1 MRKNSWK
8 SLTAATISVVLALT
22 IAPVGFANPEDT
34 TSDPAV
40 DTTVEPVECT
50 ANKAMSQKTLGKFHA
65 YVINVDTGEVIVD
78 VRGTE
83 LTPSASVIKTLT
95 AVAALQKLPAE
106 YRATTQ
112 VLASPADPT
121 TLVLQG
127 GGDFTLS
134 RLGPGESSVYSKP
147 PRIRQLARTALAQL
161 PGETPINTIVL
172 DDSFFSGQTWNPDW
186 PRSYRTLGYVSHIT
200 SIQADGDRIQP
211 NRLASNYS
219 FRRGKDPVQTV
230 GESFRT
236 LLGNRAVSA
245 QLVRGT
251 APADAVVISQVQ
263 SQDMRQ
269 SWLGHMLT
277 HSDNTGAEFIARHAA
292 KAAGYEASIEGANRV
307 IKQSLREL
315 GLRPKTFVI
324 RDASGLS
331 NNNRVHSK
339 LLAELMVKVAKAEN
353 GLDALTQWMPI
364 AGQTGT
370 LRYRFQGKSAIAR
383 GNVIAK
389 TGYIPG
395 LYGLSGI
402 VNAADG
408 SRLAFA
414 VFARAD
420 RENGLSVTYTAQGA
434 IDRVV
439 TRFYTCG
446 ASLTQ

>member
-1 MRKNSWK
+1 MHK
-8 SLTAATISVVLALT
+8 STGKLLLAAALAVAMSATFAPISY
-22 IAPVGFANPEDT
+22 ANPDDT
-34 TSDPAV
+34 AV
-40 DTTVEPVECT
+40 DTSTEAAPCT

-65 YVINVDTGEVIVD
+65 YVINVDTGEVLVD
-78 VRGTE
+78 VLGKE

-95 AVAALQKLPAE
+95 AVAALQKLPPE
-106 YRATTQ
+106 YRAVTQ
-112 VLASPADPT
+112 VLATPSEPS
-121 TLVLQG
+121 TLVLKG

-147 PRIRQLARTALAQL
+147 PRIRNLAKEALEKI
-161 PGETPINTIVL
+161 PVDVPITKIIL
-172 DDSFFSGQTWNPDW
+172 DDSFFSGEAWNPDW
-186 PRSYRTLGYVSHIT
+186 PAKYRTLGYVSNIT
-200 SIQADGDRIQP
+200 SIQADGDRVQP
-211 NRLASNYS
+211 NRLISSYS
-219 FRRGKDPVQTV
+219 FRRGKDPVITV
-230 GESFRT
+230 GEALRAS
-236 LLGNRAVSA
+236 LGDRAVNA
-245 QLVRGT
+245 ELVVGKT
-251 APADAVVISQVQ
+251 PADAYVVSEVQ
-263 SQDMRQ
+263 SQDMRL

-277 HSDNTGAEFIARHAA
+277 HSDNTAAEFIARHAA
-292 KAAGYEASIEGANRV
+292 KAAGLEGSIAGANKV
-307 IKQSLREL
+307 IKQSLRQL
-315 GLRPKTFVI
+315 GLKPKPLVI

-331 NNNRVHSK
+331 DENRVHSK

-353 GLDALTQWMPI
+353 GLGVLTEWMPI
-364 AGQTGT
+364 AGETGT

-402 VNAADG
+402 VNASDG

-420 RENGLSVTYTAQGA
+420 SENGISVTYTAQGA

-439 TRFYTCG
+439 TRFYSCG

>member
-1 MRKNSWK
+1 MHKI
-8 SLTAATISVVLALT
+8 SLKLVLAAALAVAMSAT
-22 IAPVGFANPEDT
+22 FAPISYANPDDT
-34 TSDPAV
+34 AV
-40 DTTVEPVECT
+40 DTSTEAAPCT

-65 YVINVDTGEVIVD
+65 YVINVDTGDVLVD
-78 VRGTE
+78 VLGKE

-95 AVAALQKLPAE
+95 AVAALQKLPLE
-106 YRATTQ
+106 YKAVTQ
-112 VLASPADPT
+112 VLATPSEPS
-121 TLVLQG
+121 TLVLKG

-147 PRIRQLARTALAQL
+147 PRIRNLAKQALEKI
-161 PGETPINTIVL
+161 PVDVPITKIIL
-172 DDSFFSGQTWNPDW
+172 DDSFFSGEAWNPDW
-186 PRSYRTLGYVSHIT
+186 PAKYRTLGYVSNIT
-200 SIQADGDRIQP
+200 AIQADGDRVQP
-211 NRLASNYS
+211 NRLISSYS
-219 FRRGKDPVQTV
+219 FRRGKDPVLTA
-230 GESFRT
+230 GEALRT
-236 LLGNRAVSA
+236 SLGERAVNA
-245 QLVRGT
+245 ELVVGKT
-251 APADAVVISQVQ
+251 PTDAYVISEVQ

-292 KAAGYEASIEGANRV
+292 KAAGLEGSIAGANKV

-315 GLRPKTFVI
+315 GLKPKPLVI

-331 NNNRVHSK
+331 NENKVHSK

-353 GLDALTQWMPI
+353 GLGVLTEWMPI
-364 AGQTGT
+364 AGETGT

-402 VNAADG
+402 VNASDG

-420 RENGLSVTYTAQGA
+420 SENGLSVTYTAQGA

-439 TRFYTCG
+439 TRFYICG

>member
-1 MRKNSWK
+1 MHKI
-8 SLTAATISVVLALT
+8 SLKLVLAASLAVALSAT
-22 IAPVGFANPEDT
+22 FAPISYANPD
-34 TSDPAV
+34 DAAV
-40 DTTVEPVECT
+40 DTSTEASPCT
-50 ANKAMSQKTLGKFHA
+50 ANKAMEQKTLGKFHA
-65 YVINVDTGEVIVD
+65 YVINVDTGEVLVD
-78 VRGTE
+78 VLGKE

-95 AVAALQKLPAE
+95 AVAALQKLPIE
-106 YRATTQ
+106 YKAVTQ
-112 VLASPADPT
+112 VLATPSEPS
-121 TLVLQG
+121 TLVLKG

-147 PRIRQLARTALAQL
+147 PRIRNLAKEALEKI
-161 PGETPINTIVL
+161 PVDVPITKIIL
-172 DDSFFSGQTWNPDW
+172 DDSFFSGEVWNPDW
-186 PRSYRTLGYVSHIT
+186 PAKYRTLGYVSNIT
-200 SIQADGDRIQP
+200 SIQADGDRVQP
-211 NRLASNYS
+211 NRLISSYS
-219 FRRGKDPVQTV
+219 FRRGKDPVLTA
-230 GESFRT
+230 GEALRAS
-236 LLGNRAVSA
+236 LGERAVNA
-245 QLVRGT
+245 ELVVGKT
-251 APADAVVISQVQ
+251 PADAYVVGEVQ

-277 HSDNTGAEFIARHAA
+277 HSDNTAAEFIARHAA
-292 KAAGYEASIEGANRV
+292 KAAGLEGSIAGANKV
-307 IKQSLREL
+307 IKLSLREL
-315 GLRPKTFVI
+315 GLKPKPLVI

-331 NNNRVHSK
+331 NENRVHSK

-353 GLDALTQWMPI
+353 GLGVLTEWMPI
-364 AGQTGT
+364 AGETGT

-402 VNAADG
+402 VSASDG

-420 RENGLSVTYTAQGA
+420 SENGISVTYTAQGA

-439 TRFYTCG
+439 TRFYSCG

>member
-1 MRKNSWK
+1 MHK
-8 SLTAATISVVLALT
+8 STGKLLLAAALAVAMSAT
-22 IAPVGFANPEDT
+22 FAPSSYANPD
-34 TSDPAV
+34 DAAV
-40 DTTVEPVECT
+40 DTSTEAAPCT

-65 YVINVDTGEVIVD
+65 YVINVDTGEVLVD
-78 VRGTE
+78 VLGKE

-95 AVAALQKLPAE
+95 AVAALQKLPPE
-106 YRATTQ
+106 YRAVTQ
-112 VLASPADPT
+112 VLATPSEPS
-121 TLVLQG
+121 TLVLKG

-147 PRIRQLARTALAQL
+147 PRIRNLAKEALEKI
-161 PGETPINTIVL
+161 PVDVPITKIIL
-172 DDSFFSGQTWNPDW
+172 DDSFFSGERWNPDW
-186 PRSYRTLGYVSHIT
+186 PAKYRTLGYVSNIT
-200 SIQADGDRIQP
+200 AIQADGDRVQP
-211 NRLASNYS
+211 NRLISSYS
-219 FRRGKDPVQTV
+219 FRRGKDPVITV
-230 GESFRT
+230 GEALRAS
-236 LLGNRAVSA
+236 LGDRAVNA
-245 QLVRGT
+245 ELVVGKT
-251 APADAVVISQVQ
+251 PADAYVVSEVQ
-263 SQDMRQ
+263 SQDMRL

-277 HSDNTGAEFIARHAA
+277 HSDNTAAEFIARHAA
-292 KAAGYEASIEGANRV
+292 KAAGLEGSIAGANKV
-307 IKQSLREL
+307 IKQSLRQL
-315 GLRPKTFVI
+315 GLKPKPLVI

-331 NNNRVHSK
+331 DENRVHSK

-353 GLDALTQWMPI
+353 GLGVLTEWMPI
-364 AGQTGT
+364 AGETGT

-402 VNAADG
+402 VNASDG

-420 RENGLSVTYTAQGA
+420 SENGISVTYTAQGA

-439 TRFYTCG
+439 TRFYSCG

>member
-1 MRKNSWK
+1 MQSKSWK
-8 SLTAATISVVLALT
+8 SLLSASLAVILAATVGPIS
-22 IAPVGFANPEDT
+22 FANPDD
-34 TSDPAV
+34 SAV
-40 DTTVEPVECT
+40 DTTNEPVACT
-50 ANKAMSQKTLGKFHA
+50 ANKAMAQKTLGKFHA
-65 YVINVDTGEVIVD
+65 YVINVDTGEVLVD
-78 VRGTE
+78 VRGKE

-112 VLASPADPT
+112 VLATPSEPST
-121 TLVLQG
+121 MVFKG

-147 PRIRQLARTALAQL
+147 PRIRNLARQALAAF
-161 PGETPINTIVL
+161 PADMPITKIIL
-172 DDSFFSGQTWNPDW
+172 DDSFFSGERWNPDW
-186 PRSYRTLGYVSHIT
+186 PAKYRTLGYVSNI
-200 SIQADGDRIQP
+200 SAIQADGDRIQP
-211 NRLASNYS
+211 NRLISSYS
-219 FRRGKDPVQTV
+219 FRRGKDPVLTV
-230 GESFRT
+230 GKAFRDS
-236 LLGNRAVSA
+236 LGERAA
-245 QLVRGT
+245 NAELVVGT
-251 APADAVVISQVQ
+251 TPRDAYVIGQVQ

-292 KAAGYEASIEGANRV
+292 KAAGHEGSIAGANKV

-315 GLRPKTFVI
+315 GLRPKALVI

-331 NNNRVHSK
+331 NENRVHSK

-370 LRYRFQGKSAIAR
+370 LRFRFQGKSAIAR

-402 VNAADG
+402 INASDG

-420 RENGLSVTYTAQGA
+420 SENGLSVTYTAQGA

>member
-1 MRKNSWK
+1 MHKI
-8 SLTAATISVVLALT
+8 SLKLVLAATLAVALSATFAPISY
-22 IAPVGFANPEDT
+22 ANPD
-34 TSDPAV
+34 DAAV
-40 DTTVEPVECT
+40 DTSTEAAPCT

-65 YVINVDTGEVIVD
+65 YVINVDTGEVLVD
-78 VRGTE
+78 VLGKE

-95 AVAALQKLPAE
+95 AVAALQKLPLE
-106 YRATTQ
+106 YKAMTQ
-112 VLASPADPT
+112 VLATPSEPS
-121 TLVLQG
+121 TLVLKG

-147 PRIRQLARTALAQL
+147 PRIRNLAKQALEKI
-161 PGETPINTIVL
+161 PVDVPITKIIL
-172 DDSFFSGQTWNPDW
+172 DDSFFSGEAWNPDW
-186 PRSYRTLGYVSHIT
+186 PAKYRTLGYVSNIT
-200 SIQADGDRIQP
+200 AIQADGDRVQP
-211 NRLASNYS
+211 NRLISSYS
-219 FRRGKDPVQTV
+219 FRRGKDPVLTA
-230 GESFRT
+230 GEALRAS
-236 LLGNRAVSA
+236 LGERAVNA
-245 QLVRGT
+245 ELVAGNT
-251 APADAVVISQVQ
+251 PADAYVIGEVQ

-277 HSDNTGAEFIARHAA
+277 HSDNTAAEFIARHSA
-292 KAAGYEASIEGANRV
+292 KAAGLEGSIAGANKV
-307 IKQSLREL
+307 IKLSLKEL
-315 GLRPKTFVI
+315 GLKPKALVI

-331 NNNRVHSK
+331 NENRVHSK

-353 GLDALTQWMPI
+353 GLGVLTEWMPI
-364 AGQTGT
+364 AGETGT

-383 GNVIAK
+383 GNVIAI

-402 VNAADG
+402 VNASDG

-420 RENGLSVTYTAQGA
+420 SENGVSVTYTAQGA

-439 TRFYTCG
+439 TRFYSCG

>member
-1 MRKNSWK
+1 MHKI
-8 SLTAATISVVLALT
+8 SLKLVLAAA
-22 IAPVGFANPEDT
+22 IAVALSATFAPISYANPD
-34 TSDPAV
+34 DAAV
-40 DTTVEPVECT
+40 DTSTEAAPCT

-65 YVINVDTGEVIVD
+65 YVINVDTGEVLVD
-78 VRGTE
+78 VLGKE

-95 AVAALQKLPAE
+95 AVAALQKLPLE
-106 YRATTQ
+106 YKAVTQ
-112 VLASPADPT
+112 VLATPSEPS
-121 TLVLQG
+121 TLVLKG

-147 PRIRQLARTALAQL
+147 PRIRNLAKQALEKI
-161 PGETPINTIVL
+161 PVDVPITKIIL
-172 DDSFFSGQTWNPDW
+172 DDSFFSGEAWNPDW
-186 PRSYRTLGYVSHIT
+186 PAKYRTLGYVSNIT
-200 SIQADGDRIQP
+200 AIQADGDRVQP
-211 NRLASNYS
+211 NRLISSYS
-219 FRRGKDPVQTV
+219 FRRGKDPVLTA
-230 GESFRT
+230 GEALRAS
-236 LLGNRAVSA
+236 LGERAVNA
-245 QLVRGT
+245 ELVVGKT
-251 APADAVVISQVQ
+251 PTDAYVISEVQ

-292 KAAGYEASIEGANRV
+292 KAAGLEGSIAGANKV

-315 GLRPKTFVI
+315 GLKPKPLVI

-331 NNNRVHSK
+331 NENRVHSK

-353 GLDALTQWMPI
+353 GLGVLTEWMPI
-364 AGQTGT
+364 AGETGT

-402 VNAADG
+402 VNASDG

-420 RENGLSVTYTAQGA
+420 SENGLSVTYTAQGA

-439 TRFYTCG
+439 TRFYSCG

>member
-1 MRKNSWK
+1 MHKI
-8 SLTAATISVVLALT
+8 SLKLVLAAA
-22 IAPVGFANPEDT
+22 IAVALSATFAPISYANPD
-34 TSDPAV
+34 DAAV
-40 DTTVEPVECT
+40 DTSTEAAPCT

-65 YVINVDTGEVIVD
+65 YVINVDTGEVLVD
-78 VRGTE
+78 VLGKE

-95 AVAALQKLPAE
+95 AVAALQKLPPE
-106 YRATTQ
+106 YKAVTQ
-112 VLASPADPT
+112 VLATPNEPS
-121 TLVLQG
+121 TLVLKG

-147 PRIRQLARTALAQL
+147 PRIRNLAKEALEKI
-161 PGETPINTIVL
+161 PVDVPIKKIIL
-172 DDSFFSGQTWNPDW
+172 DDSFFSGEVWNPDW
-186 PRSYRTLGYVSHIT
+186 PAKYRTLGYVSNIT
-200 SIQADGDRIQP
+200 SIQADGDRVQP
-211 NRLASNYS
+211 NRLISSYS
-219 FRRGKDPVQTV
+219 FRRGKDPVLTA
-230 GESFRT
+230 GEALRAS
-236 LLGNRAVSA
+236 LGERAVNA
-245 QLVRGT
+245 ELVVGKT
-251 APADAVVISQVQ
+251 PADAYVVGEVQ

-292 KAAGYEASIEGANRV
+292 KAAGLEGSIAGANKV
-307 IKQSLREL
+307 IKLSLREL
-315 GLRPKTFVI
+315 GLKPKPLVI

-331 NNNRVHSK
+331 NENRVHSK

-353 GLDALTQWMPI
+353 GLGVLTEWMPI
-364 AGQTGT
+364 AGETGT

-402 VNAADG
+402 VNASDG
-408 SRLAFA
+408 SRLAFT

-420 RENGLSVTYTAQGA
+420 SENGISVTYTAQGA

-439 TRFYTCG
+439 TRFYSCG

>member
-1 MRKNSWK
+1 MHKI
-8 SLTAATISVVLALT
+8 SLKLVLAAA
-22 IAPVGFANPEDT
+22 IAVALSATFAPISYANPD
-34 TSDPAV
+34 DAV
-40 DTTVEPVECT
+40 VDSSTEAAPCT
-50 ANKAMSQKTLGKFHA
+50 ANKAMEQKTLGKFHA
-65 YVINVDTGEVIVD
+65 YVINVDTGQVLVD
-78 VRGTE
+78 VLGKE

-95 AVAALQKLPAE
+95 AVAALQKLPPE
-106 YRATTQ
+106 YKAVTQ
-112 VLASPADPT
+112 VLATPSEPS
-121 TLVLQG
+121 TLVLKG

-147 PRIRQLARTALAQL
+147 PRIRNLARQALEKIPVDVL
-161 PGETPINTIVL
+161 ITKIIL
-172 DDSFFSGQTWNPDW
+172 DDSFFSGEVWNPDW
-186 PRSYRTLGYVSHIT
+186 PAKYRTLGYVSNIT
-200 SIQADGDRIQP
+200 SIQADGDRVQP
-211 NRLASNYS
+211 NRLISSYS
-219 FRRGKDPVQTV
+219 FRRGKDPVLTA
-230 GESFRT
+230 GEALRSS
-236 LLGNRAVSA
+236 LGERAVNA
-245 QLVRGT
+245 ELVVGKT
-251 APADAVVISQVQ
+251 PADAYVVSEVQ
-263 SQDMRQ
+263 SQDMRL

-277 HSDNTGAEFIARHAA
+277 HSDNTAAEFIARHAA
-292 KAAGYEASIEGANRV
+292 KAAGLEGSIAGANKV

-315 GLRPKTFVI
+315 GLKPKPLVI

-331 NNNRVHSK
+331 NENKVHSK

-353 GLDALTQWMPI
+353 GLGVLTEWMPI
-364 AGQTGT
+364 AGETGT

-402 VNAADG
+402 VNASDG

-420 RENGLSVTYTAQGA
+420 SENGISVTYTAQGA

-439 TRFYTCG
+439 TRFYSCG

>member
-1 MRKNSWK
+1 MQK
-8 SLTAATISVVLALT
+8 STGKLLLAATLAVALT
-22 IAPVGFANPEDT
+22 TTFAPFAHANPDDSSGDT
-34 TSDPAV
+34 AT
-40 DTTVEPVECT
+40 EPVACT
-50 ANKAMSQKTLGKFHA
+50 ANKAMAQKTLGKFHA
-65 YVINVDTGEVIVD
+65 YVINVDTGEVLVD
-78 VRGTE
+78 VLGKE

-95 AVAALQKLPAE
+95 AVAALQKLPSE
-106 YRATTQ
+106 YRAVTQ
-112 VLASPADPT
+112 VLATPNEPS
-121 TLVLQG
+121 TLVFKG

-147 PRIRQLARTALAQL
+147 PRIRNLAKQALAAF
-161 PGETPINTIVL
+161 PGDVPITKIIL
-172 DDSFFSGQTWNPDW
+172 DDSFFSGEKWNPDW
-186 PRSYRTLGYVSHIT
+186 PAKYRTLGYVSNIT
-200 SIQADGDRIQP
+200 SIQADGDRVQP
-211 NRLASNYS
+211 NRLISSYS
-219 FRRGKDPVQTV
+219 FRRGKDPVLTA
-230 GESFRT
+230 GEAFRES
-236 LLGNRAVSA
+236 LGVRAA
-245 QLVRGT
+245 NAELVIGST
-251 APADAVVISQVQ
+251 TTDAYVIGQVQ
-263 SQDMRQ
+263 SQEMRQ

-292 KAAGYEASIEGANRV
+292 KAAGLDGSIAGANKV

-315 GLRPKTFVI
+315 GLKPKALVI

-331 NNNRVHSK
+331 NENRVHSK

-364 AGQTGT
+364 SGQTGT

-383 GNVIAK
+383 GHVIAK

-402 VNAADG
+402 VNASDG

-420 RENGLSVTYTAQGA
+420 SENGLSVTYTAQGA

-439 TRFYTCG
+439 TRFYICG

>member
-1 MRKNSWK
+1 MKK
-8 SLTAATISVVLALT
+8 SPGKLFLAALLALVLSAT
-22 IAPVGFANPEDT
+22 FTPFAHANPDD
-34 TSDPAV
+34 SAV
-40 DTTVEPVECT
+40 DNTTEPVACT
-50 ANKAMSQKTLGKFHA
+50 ANKAMQQKTLGKFHA
-65 YVINVDTGEVIVD
+65 YVINVDTGEVLVD
-78 VRGTE
+78 VLGKE

-95 AVAALQKLPAE
+95 AVAALQKLPTE

-112 VLASPADPT
+112 VLATPSEPST
-121 TLVLQG
+121 IVFKG

-147 PRIRQLARTALAQL
+147 PRIRNLARQALAAF
-161 PGETPINTIVL
+161 PADVPITKIIL
-172 DDSFFSGQTWNPDW
+172 DDSFFSGEKWNPDW
-186 PRSYRTLGYVSHIT
+186 PAKYRTLGYVSNIS

-211 NRLASNYS
+211 NRLISSYS
-219 FRRGKDPVQTV
+219 FRRGKDPVLTAGKAFRDSLGERAANAELVV
-230 GESFRT
+230 GLT
-236 LLGNRAVSA
+236 
-245 QLVRGT
+245 
-251 APADAVVISQVQ
+251 PKDAYVIGQVQ

-292 KAAGYEASIEGANRV
+292 KAAGHEGSIAGANKV

-315 GLRPKTFVI
+315 GLRPKALVI

-331 NNNRVHSK
+331 NENRVHSK

-353 GLDALTQWMPI
+353 GLDALTEWMPI

-370 LRYRFQGKSAIAR
+370 LRFRFQGKSAIAR

-402 VNAADG
+402 INASDG

-420 RENGLSVTYTAQGA
+420 SENGLSVTYTAQGA

>member
-1 MRKNSWK
+1 MRSSFWK
-8 SLTAATISVVLALT
+8 ITLAASLSVALTATLSPISY
-22 IAPVGFANPEDT
+22 ANPDQ
-34 TSDPAV
+34 PAV
-40 DTTVEPVECT
+40 DPTTEPVACT
-50 ANKAMSQKTLGKFHA
+50 ANKAMKQKTLGKFHA
-65 YVINVDTGEVIVD
+65 YVINVDTGAALVD
-78 VRGTE
+78 VLGKE

-95 AVAALQKLPAE
+95 AVAALQKLPLE
-106 YRATTQ
+106 YRAVTQ
-112 VLASPADPT
+112 VLSVPT
-121 TLVLQG
+121 EPSTLVFKG

-147 PRIRQLARTALAQL
+147 PRLRNLARQALEQF
-161 PGETPINTIVL
+161 PIDVPITRIVL
-172 DDSFFSGQTWNPDW
+172 DDSFFTGERWNPDW
-186 PRSYRTLGYVSHIT
+186 PAKYRTLGYVSNIT
-200 SIQADGDRIQP
+200 AIQADGDRVQP
-211 NRLASNYS
+211 NRLISSYS
-219 FRRGKDPVQTV
+219 FRRGKDPVTTV
-230 GESFRT
+230 GEAFRD
-236 LLGNRAVSA
+236 LLGERAIGA
-245 QLVRGT
+245 ELVLAPT
-251 APADAVVISQVQ
+251 PADSLVIAEVQ
-263 SQDMRQ
+263 SQEMRE

-292 KAAGYEASIEGANRV
+292 KAAGLEGSIAGANQV
-307 IKQSLREL
+307 IRKSLKEI
-315 GLRPKTFVI
+315 GLKPKTLVI

-331 NNNRVHSK
+331 DANRVHSK

-353 GLDALTQWMPI
+353 GLDVLTQWMPI

-370 LRYRFQGKSAIAR
+370 LRFRFQGSSAISR

-414 VFARAD
+414 VFARSD

>member
-1 MRKNSWK
+1 MQT
-8 SLTAATISVVLALT
+8 LDDA
-22 IAPVGFANPEDT
+22 
-34 TSDPAV
+34 AV
-40 DTTVEPVECT
+40 DTSTEAAPCT

-65 YVINVDTGEVIVD
+65 YVINVDTGEVLVD
-78 VRGTE
+78 VLGKE

-95 AVAALQKLPAE
+95 AVAALQKLPLE
-106 YRATTQ
+106 YSAVTQ
-112 VLASPADPT
+112 VLATPSEPS
-121 TLVLQG
+121 TLVLKG

-147 PRIRQLARTALAQL
+147 PRIRNLAKQALEKL
-161 PGETPINTIVL
+161 PIEVPITKIIL
-172 DDSFFSGQTWNPDW
+172 DDSFFSGERWNPDW
-186 PRSYRTLGYVSHIT
+186 PAKYRTLGYVSNIT
-200 SIQADGDRIQP
+200 AIQADGDRVQP
-211 NRLASNYS
+211 NRLISSYS
-219 FRRGKDPVQTV
+219 FRRGKDPVVTA
-230 GESFRT
+230 GEA
-236 LLGNRAVSA
+236 LLVSLGERAVNA
-245 QLVRGT
+245 ELVVGK
-251 APADAVVISQVQ
+251 APKDAYVISEVQ

-277 HSDNTGAEFIARHAA
+277 HSDNTAAEFIARHAA
-292 KAAGYEASIEGANRV
+292 KAAGLEGSIAGANKV
-307 IKQSLREL
+307 IKQTLREL
-315 GLRPKTFVI
+315 GLKPKPLVI

-331 NNNRVHSK
+331 NENRVHSK

-353 GLDALTQWMPI
+353 GLDALKQWMPI
-364 AGQTGT
+364 AGETGT
-370 LRYRFQGKSAIAR
+370 LRYRFQGRSAIAR

-402 VNAADG
+402 INASDG

-420 RENGLSVTYTAQGA
+420 SENGVSVTYTAQGA

-439 TRFYTCG
+439 TRFYSCG

>member
-1 MRKNSWK
+1 MQSKTWK
-8 SLTAATISVVLALT
+8 SLLSAGVAVVLAAT
-22 IAPVGFANPEDT
+22 VGPISFANPDDSSSGTGSE
-34 TSDPAV
+34 AQ
-40 DTTVEPVECT
+40 VEPVACT
-50 ANKAMSQKTLGKFHA
+50 ANKAMAQKTLGKFHA
-65 YVINVDTGEVIVD
+65 YVINVDTGEVLVD

-112 VLASPADPT
+112 VLATPSEPS
-121 TLVLQG
+121 TLVFKG

-147 PRIRQLARTALAQL
+147 PRIRNLVRQALASF
-161 PGETPINTIVL
+161 PAEIPITKIIL
-172 DDSFFSGQTWNPDW
+172 DDSFFSGERWNPDW
-186 PRSYRTLGYVSHIT
+186 PASYRTLGYVSNIT
-200 SIQADGDRIQP
+200 SIQADGDRVQP
-211 NRLASNYS
+211 NRLVSSYS
-219 FRRGKDPVQTV
+219 FRRGKDPVLTV
-230 GESFRT
+230 GKAFRE
-236 LLGNRAVSA
+236 LLGERAA
-245 QLVRGT
+245 NAELVVGAT
-251 APADAVVISQVQ
+251 PVDAYVIGQVQ

-292 KAAGYEASIEGANRV
+292 KAAGLEASIAGANRV

-315 GLRPKTFVI
+315 GLRPKAFVI

-331 NNNRVHSK
+331 NENRVHSK

-364 AGQTGT
+364 SGQTGT
-370 LRYRFQGKSAIAR
+370 LRYRFQGRSAIAR
-383 GNVIAK
+383 GHVIAK

-402 VNAADG
+402 VNASDG

>member
-1 MRKNSWK
+1 MHKI
-8 SLTAATISVVLALT
+8 SLKLVLAAA
-22 IAPVGFANPEDT
+22 IAVALSATFAPISYANPD
-34 TSDPAV
+34 DAAV
-40 DTTVEPVECT
+40 DTSTEAAPCT

-65 YVINVDTGEVIVD
+65 YVINVDTGEVLVD
-78 VRGTE
+78 VLGKE

-95 AVAALQKLPAE
+95 AVAALQKLPLE
-106 YRATTQ
+106 YKAVTQ
-112 VLASPADPT
+112 VLATPSEPS
-121 TLVLQG
+121 TLVLKG

-147 PRIRQLARTALAQL
+147 PRIRNLAKQALEKI
-161 PGETPINTIVL
+161 PVDVPITKIIL
-172 DDSFFSGQTWNPDW
+172 DDSFFSGEAWNPDW
-186 PRSYRTLGYVSHIT
+186 PAKYRTLGYVSNIT
-200 SIQADGDRIQP
+200 AIQADGDRVQP
-211 NRLASNYS
+211 NRLISSYS
-219 FRRGKDPVQTV
+219 FRRGKDPVLTA
-230 GESFRT
+230 GEALRAS
-236 LLGNRAVSA
+236 LGERAVNA
-245 QLVRGT
+245 ELVVGKT
-251 APADAVVISQVQ
+251 PTDAYVISEVQ

-292 KAAGYEASIEGANRV
+292 KAAGLEGSIAGANKV

-315 GLRPKTFVI
+315 GLKPKPLVI

-331 NNNRVHSK
+331 NENKVHSK

-353 GLDALTQWMPI
+353 GLGVLTEWMPI
-364 AGQTGT
+364 AGETGT

-402 VNAADG
+402 VNASDG

-420 RENGLSVTYTAQGA
+420 SENGISVTYTAQGA

-439 TRFYTCG
+439 TRFYSCG

>member
-1 MRKNSWK
+1 MHK
-8 SLTAATISVVLALT
+8 STGKLLLAASLALALSAT
-22 IAPVGFANPEDT
+22 FAPISYANPD
-34 TSDPAV
+34 DAV
-40 DTTVEPVECT
+40 VDSSTEAAPCT
-50 ANKAMSQKTLGKFHA
+50 ANKAMEQKTLGKFHA
-65 YVINVDTGEVIVD
+65 YVINVDTGQVLVD
-78 VRGTE
+78 VLGKE

-95 AVAALQKLPAE
+95 AVAALQKLPPE
-106 YRATTQ
+106 YKAVTQ
-112 VLASPADPT
+112 VLATPSEPS
-121 TLVLQG
+121 TLVLKG

-147 PRIRQLARTALAQL
+147 PRIRNLARQALEKIPVDVL
-161 PGETPINTIVL
+161 ITKIIL
-172 DDSFFSGQTWNPDW
+172 DDSFFSGEVWNPDW
-186 PRSYRTLGYVSHIT
+186 PAKYRTLGYVSNIT
-200 SIQADGDRIQP
+200 SIQADGDRVQP
-211 NRLASNYS
+211 NRLISSYS
-219 FRRGKDPVQTV
+219 FRRGKDPVLTA
-230 GESFRT
+230 GEALRSS
-236 LLGNRAVSA
+236 LGERAVNA
-245 QLVRGT
+245 ELVVGKT
-251 APADAVVISQVQ
+251 PADAYVVSEVQ
-263 SQDMRQ
+263 SQDMRL

-277 HSDNTGAEFIARHAA
+277 HSDNTAAEFIARHAA
-292 KAAGYEASIEGANRV
+292 KAAGLEGSIAGANKV

-315 GLRPKTFVI
+315 GLKPKPLVI

-331 NNNRVHSK
+331 NENKVHSK

-353 GLDALTQWMPI
+353 GLGVLTEWMPI
-364 AGQTGT
+364 AGETGT

-402 VNAADG
+402 VNASDG

-420 RENGLSVTYTAQGA
+420 SENGISVTYTAQGA

-439 TRFYTCG
+439 TRFYSCG

>member
-1 MRKNSWK
+1 MHKI
-8 SLTAATISVVLALT
+8 SLKPVLAAA
-22 IAPVGFANPEDT
+22 IAVALSATFAPISYANPD
-34 TSDPAV
+34 DAAV
-40 DTTVEPVECT
+40 DSSTESAPCT
-50 ANKAMSQKTLGKFHA
+50 ANKAMEQKTLGKFHA
-65 YVINVDTGEVIVD
+65 YVINVDTGEVLVD
-78 VRGTE
+78 VLGKE

-95 AVAALQKLPAE
+95 AVAALQKLPLE
-106 YRATTQ
+106 YKAVTQ
-112 VLASPADPT
+112 VLATPSEPS
-121 TLVLQG
+121 TLVLKG

-147 PRIRQLARTALAQL
+147 PRIRNLAKQALEKI
-161 PGETPINTIVL
+161 PVDVPITKIIL
-172 DDSFFSGQTWNPDW
+172 DDSFFSGEAWNPDW
-186 PRSYRTLGYVSHIT
+186 PAKYRTLGYVSNIT
-200 SIQADGDRIQP
+200 SIQADGDRVQP
-211 NRLASNYS
+211 NRLISSYS
-219 FRRGKDPVQTV
+219 FRRGKDPVLTA
-230 GESFRT
+230 GEALRAS
-236 LLGNRAVSA
+236 LGERAVNA
-245 QLVRGT
+245 ELVVGKT
-251 APADAVVISQVQ
+251 PTDAYVISEVQ

-292 KAAGYEASIEGANRV
+292 KAAGLEGSIAGANKV
-307 IKQSLREL
+307 IKQSLRQL
-315 GLRPKTFVI
+315 GLKPKPLVI

-331 NNNRVHSK
+331 DENRVHSK

-353 GLDALTQWMPI
+353 GLGVLTEWMPI
-364 AGQTGT
+364 AGETGT

-402 VNAADG
+402 VNASDG

-420 RENGLSVTYTAQGA
+420 SENGISVTYTAQGA

-439 TRFYTCG
+439 TRFYSCG

>member
-1 MRKNSWK
+1 MHK
-8 SLTAATISVVLALT
+8 STGKLLLAATLAVALSATFAPISY
-22 IAPVGFANPEDT
+22 ANPD
-34 TSDPAV
+34 DAAV
-40 DTTVEPVECT
+40 DTSTEAAPCT

-65 YVINVDTGEVIVD
+65 YVINVDTGDVLVD
-78 VRGTE
+78 VLGKE

-95 AVAALQKLPAE
+95 AVAALQKLPLE
-106 YRATTQ
+106 YKAVTQ
-112 VLASPADPT
+112 VLATPSEPS
-121 TLVLQG
+121 TLVLKG

-147 PRIRQLARTALAQL
+147 PRIRNLAKQALEKI
-161 PGETPINTIVL
+161 PVDVPITKIIL
-172 DDSFFSGQTWNPDW
+172 DDSFFSGEAWNPDW
-186 PRSYRTLGYVSHIT
+186 PAKYRTLGYVSNIT
-200 SIQADGDRIQP
+200 SIQADGDRVQP
-211 NRLASNYS
+211 NRLISSYS
-219 FRRGKDPVQTV
+219 FRRGKDPVLTA
-230 GESFRT
+230 GEALRAS
-236 LLGNRAVSA
+236 LGERAVNA
-245 QLVRGT
+245 ELVVGKT
-251 APADAVVISQVQ
+251 PTDAYVISEVQ

-292 KAAGYEASIEGANRV
+292 KAAGLEGSIAGANKV

-315 GLRPKTFVI
+315 GLKPKPLVI

-331 NNNRVHSK
+331 NENKVHSK

-353 GLDALTQWMPI
+353 GLGVLTEWMPI
-364 AGQTGT
+364 AGETGT

-402 VNAADG
+402 VNASDG

-420 RENGLSVTYTAQGA
+420 SENGLSVTYTAQGA

-439 TRFYTCG
+439 TRFYSCG

>member
-1 MRKNSWK
+1 MHKI
-8 SLTAATISVVLALT
+8 SLKLVLAAA
-22 IAPVGFANPEDT
+22 IAVAMSATFAPISYANPD
-34 TSDPAV
+34 DAAV
-40 DTTVEPVECT
+40 DTSTEAAPCT

-65 YVINVDTGEVIVD
+65 YVINVDTGDVLVD
-78 VRGTE
+78 VLGKE

-95 AVAALQKLPAE
+95 AVAALQKLPPE
-106 YRATTQ
+106 YKAVTQ
-112 VLASPADPT
+112 VLATPSEPS
-121 TLVLQG
+121 TLVLKG

-147 PRIRQLARTALAQL
+147 PRIRNLAKEALEKIPVDVL
-161 PGETPINTIVL
+161 ITKIIL
-172 DDSFFSGQTWNPDW
+172 DDSFFSGEAWNPDW
-186 PRSYRTLGYVSHIT
+186 PAKYRTLGYVSNIT
-200 SIQADGDRIQP
+200 SIQADGDRVQP
-211 NRLASNYS
+211 NRLISSYS
-219 FRRGKDPVQTV
+219 FRRGKDPVITV
-230 GESFRT
+230 GEALRAS
-236 LLGNRAVSA
+236 LGDRAVNA
-245 QLVRGT
+245 ELVVGKT
-251 APADAVVISQVQ
+251 PADAYVVSEVQ
-263 SQDMRQ
+263 SQDMRL

-277 HSDNTGAEFIARHAA
+277 HSDNTAAEFIARHAA
-292 KAAGYEASIEGANRV
+292 KAAGLEGSIAGANKV
-307 IKQSLREL
+307 IKQSLRQL
-315 GLRPKTFVI
+315 GLKPKPLVI

-331 NNNRVHSK
+331 DENRVHSK

-353 GLDALTQWMPI
+353 GLGVLTEWMPI
-364 AGQTGT
+364 AGETGT

-402 VNAADG
+402 VNASDG

-420 RENGLSVTYTAQGA
+420 SENGISVTYTAQGA

-439 TRFYTCG
+439 TRFYSCG

>member
-1 MRKNSWK
+1 MHK
-8 SLTAATISVVLALT
+8 STGKLLLAATLAVALSATFAPISY
-22 IAPVGFANPEDT
+22 ANPD
-34 TSDPAV
+34 DAAV
-40 DTTVEPVECT
+40 DTSTEAAPCT

-65 YVINVDTGEVIVD
+65 YVINVDTGEVLVD
-78 VRGTE
+78 VLGKE

-95 AVAALQKLPAE
+95 AVAALQKLPLE
-106 YRATTQ
+106 YKAVTQ
-112 VLASPADPT
+112 VLATPSEPS
-121 TLVLQG
+121 TLVLKG

-147 PRIRQLARTALAQL
+147 PRIRNLAKQALEKI
-161 PGETPINTIVL
+161 PVDVPITKIIL
-172 DDSFFSGQTWNPDW
+172 DDSFFSGEAWNPDW
-186 PRSYRTLGYVSHIT
+186 PAKYRTLGYVSNIT
-200 SIQADGDRIQP
+200 AIQADGDRVQP
-211 NRLASNYS
+211 NRLISSYS
-219 FRRGKDPVQTV
+219 FRRGKEPVLTA
-230 GESFRT
+230 GEALRAS
-236 LLGNRAVSA
+236 LGERAVNA
-245 QLVRGT
+245 ELVVGKT
-251 APADAVVISQVQ
+251 PTDAYVISEVQ

-292 KAAGYEASIEGANRV
+292 KAAGLEGSIAGANKV

-315 GLRPKTFVI
+315 GLKPKPLVI

-331 NNNRVHSK
+331 NENKVHSK

-353 GLDALTQWMPI
+353 GLGVLTEWMPI
-364 AGQTGT
+364 AGETGT

-402 VNAADG
+402 VNASDG

-420 RENGLSVTYTAQGA
+420 SENGLSVTYTAQGA

-439 TRFYTCG
+439 TRFYSCG

>member
-1 MRKNSWK
+1 MHKI
-8 SLTAATISVVLALT
+8 SLKLVLAAALAAAMSAT
-22 IAPVGFANPEDT
+22 FAPISYANPD
-34 TSDPAV
+34 DAAV
-40 DTTVEPVECT
+40 DSSTEAAPCT
-50 ANKAMSQKTLGKFHA
+50 ANKAMEQKTLGKFHA
-65 YVINVDTGEVIVD
+65 YVINVDTGDVLVD
-78 VRGTE
+78 VLGKE

-95 AVAALQKLPAE
+95 AVAALQKLPLE
-106 YRATTQ
+106 YKAVTQ
-112 VLASPADPT
+112 VLATPSEPS
-121 TLVLQG
+121 TLVLKG

-147 PRIRQLARTALAQL
+147 PRIRNLAKQALEKI
-161 PGETPINTIVL
+161 PVDVPITKIIL
-172 DDSFFSGQTWNPDW
+172 DDSFFSGEAWNPDW
-186 PRSYRTLGYVSHIT
+186 PAKYRTLGYVSNIT
-200 SIQADGDRIQP
+200 AIQADGDRVQP
-211 NRLASNYS
+211 NRLISSYS
-219 FRRGKDPVQTV
+219 FRRGKDPVLTA
-230 GESFRT
+230 GEALRAS
-236 LLGNRAVSA
+236 LGERAVNA
-245 QLVRGT
+245 ELVVGKT
-251 APADAVVISQVQ
+251 PTDAYVISEVQ

-292 KAAGYEASIEGANRV
+292 KAAGLEGSIAGANKV

-315 GLRPKTFVI
+315 GLKPKPLVI

-331 NNNRVHSK
+331 NENKVHSK

-353 GLDALTQWMPI
+353 GLGVLTEWMPI
-364 AGQTGT
+364 AGETGT

-402 VNAADG
+402 VNASDG

-420 RENGLSVTYTAQGA
+420 SENGLSVTYTAQGA

-439 TRFYTCG
+439 TRFYSCG

>member
-1 MRKNSWK
+1 MHK
-8 SLTAATISVVLALT
+8 STGKLLLAATLAVALSATFAPISY
-22 IAPVGFANPEDT
+22 ANPD
-34 TSDPAV
+34 DAAV
-40 DTTVEPVECT
+40 DTSIEAAPCT

-65 YVINVDTGEVIVD
+65 YVINVDSGEVLVD
-78 VRGTE
+78 VLGKE

-95 AVAALQKLPAE
+95 AVAALQKLPLE
-106 YRATTQ
+106 YKAVTQ
-112 VLASPADPT
+112 VLATPSEPS
-121 TLVLQG
+121 TLVLKG

-147 PRIRQLARTALAQL
+147 PRIRNLAKQALEKI
-161 PGETPINTIVL
+161 PVDVPITKIIL
-172 DDSFFSGQTWNPDW
+172 DDSFFSGEAWNPDW
-186 PRSYRTLGYVSHIT
+186 PAKYRTLGYVSNIT
-200 SIQADGDRIQP
+200 SIQADGDRVQP
-211 NRLASNYS
+211 NRLISSYS
-219 FRRGKDPVQTV
+219 FRRGKDPVLTA
-230 GESFRT
+230 GEALRAS
-236 LLGNRAVSA
+236 LGERAVNA
-245 QLVRGT
+245 ELVVGKT
-251 APADAVVISQVQ
+251 PTDAYVISEVQ

-292 KAAGYEASIEGANRV
+292 KAAGLEGSIAGANKV
-307 IKQSLREL
+307 IKLSLREL
-315 GLRPKTFVI
+315 GLKPKPLVI

-331 NNNRVHSK
+331 NENKVHSK

-353 GLDALTQWMPI
+353 GLGVLTEWMPI
-364 AGQTGT
+364 AGETGT

-402 VNAADG
+402 VNASDG

-420 RENGLSVTYTAQGA
+420 SENGISVTYTAQGA

-439 TRFYTCG
+439 TRFYSCG

>member
-1 MRKNSWK
+1 MHK
-8 SLTAATISVVLALT
+8 SSGKLLLAAALAAAMSATFAPISY
-22 IAPVGFANPEDT
+22 ANPD
-34 TSDPAV
+34 DAAV
-40 DTTVEPVECT
+40 DTATEVAPCT

-65 YVINVDTGEVIVD
+65 YVINVDTGEVLVD
-78 VRGTE
+78 VLGKE

-95 AVAALQKLPAE
+95 AVAALQKLPPE
-106 YRATTQ
+106 YRAVTQ
-112 VLASPADPT
+112 VLATPSEPS
-121 TLVLQG
+121 TLVLKG

-147 PRIRQLARTALAQL
+147 PRIRNLAKEALEKI
-161 PGETPINTIVL
+161 PVDVPITKIIL
-172 DDSFFSGQTWNPDW
+172 DDSFFSGEAWNPDW
-186 PRSYRTLGYVSHIT
+186 PAKYRTLGYVSNIT
-200 SIQADGDRIQP
+200 AIQADGDRVQP
-211 NRLASNYS
+211 NRLISSYS
-219 FRRGKDPVQTV
+219 FRRGKDPVITV
-230 GESFRT
+230 GEALRAS
-236 LLGNRAVSA
+236 LGDRAVNA
-245 QLVRGT
+245 ELVVGKT
-251 APADAVVISQVQ
+251 PGDAYVVSEVQ
-263 SQDMRQ
+263 SQDMRL

-277 HSDNTGAEFIARHAA
+277 HSDNTAAEFIARHAA
-292 KAAGYEASIEGANRV
+292 KAAGLEGSIAGANKV
-307 IKQSLREL
+307 IKQSLRQL
-315 GLRPKTFVI
+315 GLKPKPLVI

-331 NNNRVHSK
+331 DENRVHSK

-353 GLDALTQWMPI
+353 GLGVLTEWMPI
-364 AGQTGT
+364 AGETGT

-402 VNAADG
+402 VNASDG

-420 RENGLSVTYTAQGA
+420 SENGISVTYTAQGA

-439 TRFYTCG
+439 TRFYSCG

>member
-1 MRKNSWK
+1 MHK
-8 SLTAATISVVLALT
+8 STGKLLLAAALAVAMSATFAPISY
-22 IAPVGFANPEDT
+22 ANPDDT
-34 TSDPAV
+34 AV
-40 DTTVEPVECT
+40 DASTEAAPCT

-65 YVINVDTGEVIVD
+65 YVINVDTGEVLVD
-78 VRGTE
+78 VLGKE

-95 AVAALQKLPAE
+95 AVAALQKLPPE
-106 YRATTQ
+106 YRAVTQ
-112 VLASPADPT
+112 VLATSSEPS
-121 TLVLQG
+121 TLVLKG

-147 PRIRQLARTALAQL
+147 PRIKNLAKEALEKI
-161 PGETPINTIVL
+161 PVDVPITKIIL
-172 DDSFFSGQTWNPDW
+172 DDSFFSGEAWNPDW
-186 PRSYRTLGYVSHIT
+186 PAKYRTLGYVSNIT
-200 SIQADGDRIQP
+200 AIQADGDRVQP
-211 NRLASNYS
+211 NRLISSYS
-219 FRRGKDPVQTV
+219 FRRGKDPVITV
-230 GESFRT
+230 GEALRAS
-236 LLGNRAVSA
+236 LGDRAVNA
-245 QLVRGT
+245 ELVVGKT
-251 APADAVVISQVQ
+251 PADAYVVSEVQ
-263 SQDMRQ
+263 SQDMRL

-277 HSDNTGAEFIARHAA
+277 HSDNTAAEFIARHAA
-292 KAAGYEASIEGANRV
+292 KAAGLEGSIAGANKV
-307 IKQSLREL
+307 IKLSLREL
-315 GLRPKTFVI
+315 GLKPKPLVI

-331 NNNRVHSK
+331 NENRVHSK

-353 GLDALTQWMPI
+353 GLGVLTEWMPI
-364 AGQTGT
+364 AGETGT

-402 VNAADG
+402 VNASDG

-420 RENGLSVTYTAQGA
+420 SENGISVTYTAQGA

-439 TRFYTCG
+439 TRFYSCG

>member
-1 MRKNSWK
+1 MHK
-8 SLTAATISVVLALT
+8 STGKLLLAATLAVALSATFAPISY
-22 IAPVGFANPEDT
+22 ANPD
-34 TSDPAV
+34 DAAV
-40 DTTVEPVECT
+40 DTSTEAAPCT

-65 YVINVDTGEVIVD
+65 YVINVDTGEVLVD
-78 VRGTE
+78 VLGKE

-95 AVAALQKLPAE
+95 AVAALQKLPLE
-106 YRATTQ
+106 YKAVTQ
-112 VLASPADPT
+112 VLATPSEPS
-121 TLVLQG
+121 TLVLKG

-147 PRIRQLARTALAQL
+147 PRIRNLAKQALEKI
-161 PGETPINTIVL
+161 PVDVPITKIIL
-172 DDSFFSGQTWNPDW
+172 DDSFFSGEAWNPDW
-186 PRSYRTLGYVSHIT
+186 PAKYRTLGYVSNIT
-200 SIQADGDRIQP
+200 SIQADGDRVQP
-211 NRLASNYS
+211 NRLISSYS
-219 FRRGKDPVQTV
+219 FRRGKDPVLTA
-230 GESFRT
+230 GEALRAS
-236 LLGNRAVSA
+236 LGERAVNA
-245 QLVRGT
+245 ELVVGKT
-251 APADAVVISQVQ
+251 PTDAYVISEVQ

-292 KAAGYEASIEGANRV
+292 KAAGLEGSIAGANKV

-315 GLRPKTFVI
+315 GLKPKPLVI

-331 NNNRVHSK
+331 NENKVHSK

-353 GLDALTQWMPI
+353 GLGVLTEWMPI
-364 AGQTGT
+364 AGETGT

-402 VNAADG
+402 VNASDG

-420 RENGLSVTYTAQGA
+420 SENGISVTYTAQGA

-439 TRFYTCG
+439 TRFYSCG

>member
-1 MRKNSWK
+1 MHK
-8 SLTAATISVVLALT
+8 STGKTLLAVALAIVLSASF
-22 IAPVGFANPEDT
+22 APVSYANPDD
-34 TSDPAV
+34 SAV
-40 DTTVEPVECT
+40 DSSTEAVACT

-65 YVINVDTGEVIVD
+65 YVINVDTGEVLVD
-78 VRGTE
+78 VLGKE

-95 AVAALQKLPAE
+95 AVAALQKLPLE
-106 YRATTQ
+106 YSAVTQ
-112 VLASPADPT
+112 VLATPSEPS
-121 TLVLQG
+121 TLVLKG

-147 PRIRQLARTALAQL
+147 PRIRNLAKQALEKI
-161 PGETPINTIVL
+161 PVDVPITKIIL
-172 DDSFFSGQTWNPDW
+172 DDSFFSGEAWNPDW
-186 PRSYRTLGYVSHIT
+186 PAKYRTLGYVSNIT
-200 SIQADGDRIQP
+200 AIQADGDRVQP
-211 NRLASNYS
+211 NRLISSYS
-219 FRRGKDPVQTV
+219 FRRGKDPVLTA
-230 GESFRT
+230 GEALRAS
-236 LLGNRAVSA
+236 LGERAVNA
-245 QLVRGT
+245 ELVVGKT
-251 APADAVVISQVQ
+251 PTDAYVISEVQ

-292 KAAGYEASIEGANRV
+292 KAAGLEGSIAGANKV

-315 GLRPKTFVI
+315 GLKPKPLVI

-331 NNNRVHSK
+331 NENKVHSK

-353 GLDALTQWMPI
+353 GLGVLTEWMPI
-364 AGQTGT
+364 AGETGT

-402 VNAADG
+402 VNASDG

-420 RENGLSVTYTAQGA
+420 SENGVSVTYTAQGA

-439 TRFYTCG
+439 TRFYSCG

>member
-1 MRKNSWK
+1 MHKTTGKTLLAFALAVALS
-8 SLTAATISVVLALT
+8 ATFAPISY
-22 IAPVGFANPEDT
+22 ANPD
-34 TSDPAV
+34 DAAV
-40 DTTVEPVECT
+40 DTSTQAGPCT

-65 YVINVDTGEVIVD
+65 YVINVDTGEVLVD
-78 VRGTE
+78 VLGKE

-95 AVAALQKLPAE
+95 AVAALQKLPLE
-106 YRATTQ
+106 YKAVTQ
-112 VLASPADPT
+112 VLATTSEPS
-121 TLVLQG
+121 TLVLKG

-147 PRIRQLARTALAQL
+147 PRIRNLAKQALEKI
-161 PGETPINTIVL
+161 PVEVPITKIIL
-172 DDSFFSGQTWNPDW
+172 DDSFFSGEAWNPDW
-186 PRSYRTLGYVSHIT
+186 PAKYRTLGYVSNIT
-200 SIQADGDRIQP
+200 SIQADGDRVQP
-211 NRLASNYS
+211 NRLISSYS
-219 FRRGKDPVQTV
+219 FRRGKDPVLTA
-230 GESFRT
+230 GEALRAS
-236 LLGNRAVSA
+236 LGERAVNA
-245 QLVRGT
+245 ELVVGKT
-251 APADAVVISQVQ
+251 PTDAYVISEVQ

-292 KAAGYEASIEGANRV
+292 KAAGLEGSIAGANKV

-315 GLRPKTFVI
+315 GLKPKPLVI

-331 NNNRVHSK
+331 NENKVHSK

-353 GLDALTQWMPI
+353 GLGVLTEWMPI
-364 AGQTGT
+364 AGETGT

-402 VNAADG
+402 VNASDG

-420 RENGLSVTYTAQGA
+420 SENGLSVTYTAQGA

-439 TRFYTCG
+439 TRFYSCG